1 MKISKN
7 KNEYKNALLLFVKRH
22 KLFFLFVIF
31 WFYIMYLNNREFT
44 FINVVLNLSIAFIF
58 YLIIDGLINQK

>member
-7 KNEYKNALLLFVKRH
+7 KNEYKNTLLLFVKRH

-44 FINVVLNLSIAFIF
+44 FINVVLNLSLAFIF
-58 YLIIDGLINQK
+58 YLIADGLINQK